1 MKQNYIKPETEIIE
15 LDTLD
20 IICESGGQ
28 VGEGDAKRCKI
39 FYIEDFDDPDDW
51 SYNGYNEYKKSIFE
65 D

>member
-28 VGEGDAKRCKI
+28 VGDGLAKGCNNFFI
-39 FYIEDFDDPDDW
+39 DDFDDTDDW
-51 SYNGYNEYKKSIFE
+51 SYSWDNEYKK
-65 D
+65 